1 MYTQCP
7 ECDTIFRVNAAVL
20 RAAQGQV
27 RCGVCD
33 ATFDAIRFLMDEIE
47 AGVNAASA
55 SGIHFEPLPEEAS
68 ATDHAA
74 EKPTPFRPS
83 PSLPLVAFEVA
94 DAANEWWATP
104 VSEWVAPPT
113 SAAIEGS
120 ADDVRALAAPEDGIA
135 VVDTELSIAVRTYAE
150 VVDQSVEESVHEP
163 IPAFET
169 EATPRIELEEQDRVS
184 HSPGAGAP
192 STTGRWLACAVLLL
206 GLLAQMID
214 HERDRPATLPAI
226 APALTAAYGLIGRSI
241 DPRWDIAA
249 YDIREWTAT
258 PDTASKTIQL
268 RAKIRNRAGQA
279 QPWPLL
285 RIIFEDRFGGLVARR
300 DFTPTEYLPGHPPD
314 TGLMGAGMQIEA
326 NLALVDP
333 GIQVV
338 SSEIDTCL
346 PRGGDVGCGSD
357 YKGTHAE

>member
-33 ATFDAIRFLMDEIE
+33 ATFDAVRFLMDEIE

-55 SGIHFEPLPEEAS
+55 SGIHFDPLPDEPPSTGE
-68 ATDHAA
+68 TA
-74 EKPTPFRPS
+74 EKQPPFQPS
-83 PSLPLVAFEVA
+83 PSLPLVAFDVA

-113 SAAIEGS
+113 PAAIEVTTDETPAMD
-120 ADDVRALAAPEDGIA
+120 ADEDRHA
-135 VVDTELSIAVRTYAE
+135 DVDTEFHIAAPTTSEIASE
-150 VVDQSVEESVHEP
+150 PEPEPAHEP
-163 IPAFET
+163 IAAFET
-169 EATPRIELEEQDRVS
+169 LETPRIELEDQDRVGRS
-184 HSPGAGAP
+184 LASNHPASA
-192 STTGRWLACAVLLL
+192 GRWLACAVLLL
-206 GLLAQMID
+206 GLLAQVVD
-214 HERDRPATLPAI
+214 HERDRLATVATI
-226 APALTAAYGLIGRSI
+226 APALTAVYGLIGRSI
-241 DPRWDIAA
+241 EPRWDIAA

-258 PDTASKTIQL
+258 PDTSSKTIQL
-268 RAKIRNRAGQA
+268 RAKIRNRADRA

-285 RIIFEDRFGGLVARR
+285 RIIFEDRYGGLVARR
-300 DFTPTEYLPGHPPD
+300 DFTPSEYLPGHPPD
-314 TGLMGAGMQIEA
+314 SGLMGTGMQIEA

-333 GIQVV
+333 GSQVV
-338 SSEIDTCL
+338 SYEIDTCL
-346 PRGGDVGCGSD
+346 PRGGEVGCGSD

>member
-55 SGIHFEPLPEEAS
+55 SGIHFEPVPEESTPRDDA
-68 ATDHAA
+68 DG
-74 EKPTPFRPS
+74 KPTPFRPS
-83 PSLPLVAFEVA
+83 PCLPLVAFEVA

-104 VSEWVAPPT
+104 VSEWVPPPATAQSDEQPPVAPTDEVPVTADGEDGDSQVMPTGAIGATEPADDAPP
-113 SAAIEGS
+113 S
-120 ADDVRALAAPEDGIA
+120 
-135 VVDTELSIAVRTYAE
+135 
-150 VVDQSVEESVHEP
+150 EP
-163 IPAFET
+163 ISAFDT
-169 EATPRIELEEQDRVS
+169 QAVPRIELDEHDRLGRA
-184 HSPGAGAP
+184 SPSRDRP
-192 STTGRWLACAVLLL
+192 SLGGGLVCALLLL
-206 GLLAQMID
+206 GLLAQAID
-214 HERDRPATLPAI
+214 HERNRLATLPAI
-226 APALTAAYGLIGRSI
+226 APSLTAAYALIGRTLE
-241 DPRWDIAA
+241 PQWDIAA

-258 PDTASKTIQL
+258 PDSASKTIQL
-268 RAKIRNRAGQA
+268 NAKIRNRAGQA

-285 RIIFEDRFGGLVARR
+285 RIIFEDRYGGLVARR
-300 DFTPTEYLPGHPPD
+300 DFTPAEYLPGHPAD
-314 TGLMGAGMQIEA
+314 AGAMGAGMQIEA
-326 NLALVDP
+326 HLTLVDP
-333 GIQVV
+333 GSQVV
-338 SSEIDTCL
+338 SYEIDTCL